1 MTPRLRGARRVTLP
15 PDSRSAR
22 LARRHVTSACEDAGL
37 LDVLDD
43 ALLIVTELVTNAVVH
58 AGTNVELYLD
68 TSGPGLRGEVLDQG
82 GGSLP
87 VLGDDG
93 PGDPAEATRE
103 GGRGLFLLD
112 ALASSW
118 GTHHGRSG
126 KSVWFRLDGDATG
139 DPRPVLEPA
148 AEPARVRA
156 TIADLNWLVELPD
169 RLQERLVPDQL
180 VGELLHR
187 LCDGVDVDQ
196 AVILSAATDGD
207 EDWAAIARVG
217 PALPDELEVHA
228 QALAIGTGARV
239 VAEPGLLVLPLHG
252 VVGASGAVVLRMRE
266 PDQEPDSTDQALS
279 RLVADRVGV
288 SLGQERLREA
298 RRRSRGSL
306 ALLAEASDMFA
317 GSLDVTLAVTLLA
330 QLVVPRFGRWA
341 AVFDLTEQ
349 APRLLSVAHADED
362 EAPTLRVLLSSSDST
377 DAAERVAERLEPHR
391 PTLLRAD
398 QLPPAVRGLHDGDV
412 LAVPLV
418 ARRRLLGMLLLSTS
432 GAAGAGDEA
441 SLLLDLARRAAVAM
455 DTARLY
461 EERNAVAQALQASL
475 LPPALPAVPDLQFGA
490 RYAAAGEGNEVGG
503 DFYDVFP
510 MNSELGDCWAV
521 AIGDVC
527 GKGAEAAAITGLARN
542 VLRLFSQEGRTP
554 EQVFRRLNE
563 AILDLGER
571 GRFCTTALAVLRP
584 SPSGLQVE
592 VASAGHPPAALVRA
606 DGTVRLLGSGGTLLG
621 VTPDIEVLVEHLV
634 LAPGEHLVFYTDGV
648 TERRNGGLWFG
659 EDNLLDVLSRAAG
672 RSADV
677 VAGMLEES
685 VRAFA
690 SAAASDDMAVLVVGP
705 SAAPVADPGR
715 VTEAL
720 APTA

>member
-1 MTPRLRGARRVTLP
+1 MTARLRGARRVTLP

-37 LDVLDD
+37 TDVLDD

-58 AGTNVELYLD
+58 AGTNVELFLD

-82 GGSLP
+82 GGTLP
-87 VLGDDG
+87 VLGGDDL
-93 PGDPAEATRE
+93 DPAEDTRE

-112 ALASSW
+112 VLASSW
-118 GTHHGRSG
+118 GTNHGPTG
-126 KSVWFRLDGDATG
+126 KSVWFRLDGVPELRA
-139 DPRPVLEPA
+139 PLPEAAVEP
-148 AEPARVRA
+148 PSVRA
-156 TIADLNWLVELPD
+156 TVADLGWLVELPD
-169 RLQERLVPDQL
+169 RLQERLVADQL

-187 LCDGVDVDQ
+187 LCDGLEVDQ
-196 AVILSAATDGD
+196 AVILSAATEGD
-207 EDWAAIARVG
+207 ESWEAMTRIGTV
-217 PALPDELEVHA
+217 PAELEARA
-228 QALAIGTGARV
+228 QVLAVASGARV
-239 VAEPGLLVLPLHG
+239 VAEPGLLVLPLQG
-252 VVGASGAVVLRMRE
+252 IAGATGAVVLRT
-266 PDQEPDSTDQALS
+266 PDRVPDRTDQTLA

-288 SLGQERLREA
+288 ALGQERLREA

-317 GSLDVTLAVTLLA
+317 GSLDVTLAVTLLG

-341 AVFDLTEQ
+341 AVYDLTEQ
-349 APRLLSVAHADED
+349 SPRLLTVAHEDED
-362 EAPTLRVLLSSSDST
+362 EAATLRVLLSSGEGHRS
-377 DAAERVAERLEPHR
+377 AESLAERLEPHR
-391 PTLLRAD
+391 PTLLRPD
-398 QLPPAVRGLHDGDV
+398 QLPAAVAGGGDV

-432 GAAGAGDEA
+432 AAGASDEA
-441 SLLLDLARRAAVAM
+441 SLLLDLARRAAVAI

-475 LPPALPAVPDLQFGA
+475 LPPALPDVPDLQFGA

-510 MNSELGDCWAV
+510 LAPEHGGGWAV

-542 VLRLFSQEGRTP
+542 VLRLFSQEGRSP
-554 EQVFRRLNE
+554 EQVFRRLND
-563 AILDLGER
+563 AILDLGDR

-584 SPSGLQVE
+584 SPSGVQVE
-592 VASAGHPPAALVRA
+592 VASAGHPPAALLRA
-606 DGTVRLLGSGGTLLG
+606 DGSVRLLGSGGTLLG
-621 VTPDIEVLVEHLV
+621 VTPEIEVLVEHLV

-648 TERRNGGLWFG
+648 TERRNGALWFG
-659 EDNLLDVLSRAAG
+659 EENLVDVLSGAAG
-672 RSADV
+672 RPADV
-677 VAGMLEES
+677 VAGILEES

-690 SAAASDDMAVLVVGP
+690 ASAASDDLAVLVVGP
-705 SAAPVADPGR
+705 SAVPAVPGS
-715 VTEAL
+715 VGAGVAL
-720 APTA
+720 APLLLS